1 MLTRTGA
8 HMRAGQY
15 ISQSSRQ
22 AKYKAFIPNE
32 LPFKIKM
39 DNVLQ
44 ARLSEADQALG
55 RLDGISQILPD
66 VDFFVLMYISK
77 EAILSSQ
84 VEGTMATFSDLL
96 KAEARIED
104 AEIHSDVD
112 EIQNYIEAMDYGL
125 DRFDTLPLSLR
136 LIRKIHAVLLQ
147 GVRGEGK
154 MPGAFRKSQNW
165 IGGHSIETASFVPPP
180 AHEIMPLLHNL
191 EKYMHDKNP
200 APLLIK
206 TALIH
211 LQFEAIHPFLDG
223 NGRIGRLLITFFL
236 CQQGVLKKPLLYL
249 SEFFRSH
256 RQEYYDRLSAAHG
269 KDDLEGWLKFF
280 LEGVALTA
288 RSASDTAQ
296 RVIEL
301 RECDMRSVAG
311 MGAASEKALKLM
323 GHLNRSP
330 LVRIKD
336 VERIAGLA
344 NPNAIVLIGKL
355 AKLGILEEI
364 TGRKRNKIFAYSKYI
379 DVFNPEKAY
388 NNR

>member
-1 MLTRTGA
+1 
-8 HMRAGQY
+8 MRAGQY
-15 ISQSSRQ
+15 ISQSGGKAR
-22 AKYKAFIPNE
+22 YKAFIPNE

-55 RLDGISQILPD
+55 RLDGISHILPD

-77 EAILSSQ
+77 EATLSSQ

-104 AEIHSDVD
+104 AEVHSDVD
-112 EIQNYIEAMDYGL
+112 EIQNYIRAMDHGI
-125 DRFDTLPLSLR
+125 DRLDTLPLSLR
-136 LIRKIHAVLLQ
+136 LIREIHGVLLQ

-154 MPGAFRKSQNW
+154 TPGAFRKSQNW

-180 AHEIMPLLHNL
+180 AHDIMPLLHNL

-200 APLLIK
+200 APVLIK
-206 TALIH
+206 TAMIH

-223 NGRIGRLLITFFL
+223 NGRVGRLLITIYL
-236 CQQGVLKKPLLYL
+236 RQQGVLKKPLLYL
-249 SEFFRSH
+249 SEFFRVH

-269 KDDLEGWLKFF
+269 KDDLEGWLRFF
-280 LEGVALTA
+280 LEGVTLTA
-288 RSASDTAQ
+288 RGAADTAR

-301 RECDMRSVAG
+301 REHDMRSVAG
-311 MGAASEKALKLM
+311 IGAASERALKLM
-323 GHLNRSP
+323 GHLYRSP

-336 VERIAGLA
+336 VERIVGLS
-344 NPNAIVLIGKL
+344 NPNAIGLIGKL
-355 AKLGILEEI
+355 TKLGILEEI

-379 DVFNPEKAY
+379 DVFNPEMVST
-388 NNR
+388 RE

>member
-1 MLTRTGA
+1 
-8 HMRAGQY
+8 MRAGQY
-15 ISQSSRQ
+15 ISQSSGK

-55 RLDGISQILPD
+55 RLDGISQMLPD

-77 EAILSSQ
+77 EATLSSQ

-112 EIQNYIEAMDYGL
+112 EIQNYVKAMDYGL
-125 DRFDTLPLSLR
+125 DRLGTLPLSLR
-136 LIRKIHAVLLQ
+136 LIREIHGVLLE
-147 GVRGEGK
+147 GVRGKGK
-154 MPGAFRKSQNW
+154 TPGAFRKSQNW
-165 IGGHSIETASFVPPP
+165 LGGQSIETASFVPPP
-180 AHEIMPLLHNL
+180 AHDIMPLMHNL
-191 EKYMHDKNP
+191 EKYMHDENP
-200 APLLIK
+200 APVLVK

-211 LQFEAIHPFLDG
+211 MQFEAIHPFLDG
-223 NGRIGRLLITFFL
+223 NGRIGRLLITFYL
-236 CQQGVLKKPLLYL
+236 CQQGVLMKPLLYL
-249 SEFFRSH
+249 SEFFRVH

-269 KDDLEGWLKFF
+269 KDDLEGWLRFF
-280 LEGVALTA
+280 LEGAAHTA

-301 RECDMRSVAG
+301 RERDLRSVAS

-323 GHLNRSP
+323 GHLYRSP

-336 VERIAGLA
+336 VERIAGLT
-344 NPNAIVLIGKL
+344 NPNAIALIGKL
-355 AKLGILEEI
+355 TKLGILEEI

-379 DVFNPEKAY
+379 DVFNPEMA
-388 NNR
+388 NTRG

>member
-1 MLTRTGA
+1 
-8 HMRAGQY
+8 MRAGQY
-15 ISQSSRQ
+15 ISQSSGK
-22 AKYKAFIPNE
+22 AKFKAFIPNE

-55 RLDGISQILPD
+55 RLDGISEILPN

-77 EAILSSQ
+77 EATLSSQ
-84 VEGTMATFSDLL
+84 VEGTKATFSDLL

-112 EIQNYIEAMDYGL
+112 EIQNYIKAVDYGL
-125 DRFDTLPLSLR
+125 GRLDTLPLSLR
-136 LIRKIHAVLLQ
+136 LIREIHGVLLE

-154 MPGAFRKSQNW
+154 TPGAFRKSQNW

-180 AHEIMPLLHNL
+180 ARDIIPLMHNL
-191 EKYMHDKNP
+191 EKYMHDKKP
-200 APLLIK
+200 APVLVK

-223 NGRIGRLLITFFL
+223 NGRIGRLLVTFYL
-236 CQQGVLKKPLLYL
+236 CHQGVLKKPLLYL
-249 SEFFRSH
+249 SEFFRVH

-269 KDDLEGWLKFF
+269 KDDLEGWLRLF

-288 RSASDTAQ
+288 RSSSDTAQ

-301 RECDMRSVAG
+301 RERDMRSVAG
-311 MGAASEKALKLM
+311 MGATSEKALKLM
-323 GHLNRSP
+323 GHLYRSP

-344 NPNAIVLIGKL
+344 NPNAIALIGRL
-355 AKLGILEEI
+355 TKLGILEEI
-364 TGRKRNKIFAYSKYI
+364 TGRERNKIFAYSKYI
-379 DVFNPEKAY
+379 DVFNPEMDST
-388 NNR
+388 RG

>member
-1 MLTRTGA
+1 
-8 HMRAGQY
+8 MRAGQY
-15 ISQSSRQ
+15 ISQSSGK

-44 ARLSEADQALG
+44 ARLSEADQAVG
-55 RLDGISQILPD
+55 RLDGVSQILPD
-66 VDFFVLMYISK
+66 VDFFVLMYVSK
-77 EAILSSQ
+77 EATLSSQ
-84 VEGTMATFSDLL
+84 VEGTLATFSDLL
-96 KAEARIED
+96 KAEARIQD

-112 EIQNYIEAMDYGL
+112 EIQNYIKAMGYGL
-125 DRFDTLPLSLR
+125 DRLGTLPLSLR
-136 LIRKIHAVLLQ
+136 LIREIHKVLLQ

-154 MPGAFRKSQNW
+154 TPGEFRKSQNW

-180 AHEIMPLLHNL
+180 AQEVMRLLHNL
-191 EKYMHDKNP
+191 EKFMHDKNSIP
-200 APLLIK
+200 VLLR

-223 NGRIGRLLITFFL
+223 NGRIGRLLITFYL

-249 SEFFRSH
+249 SEFFRVN

-269 KDDLEGWLKFF
+269 KDDIEGWLQFF
-280 LEGVALTA
+280 LEGVTLTA
-288 RSASDTAQ
+288 RDAADTAE

-301 RECDMRSVAG
+301 REHDMRIISG
-311 MGAASEKALKLM
+311 MGATAEKAMMLM
-323 GHLNRSP
+323 GHLYRSP

-336 VERIAGLA
+336 VEKIVGLS
-344 NPNAIVLIGKL
+344 NPNAIALIERLIKM
-355 AKLGILEEI
+355 GILEEI

-379 DVFNPEKAY
+379 DVFNPETTSTLK
-388 NNR
+388 